1 MSRPPPHPDGAA
13 PPASGYTGSVHN
25 EAIREAARA
34 LFPGGV
40 NSPVRSFR
48 SVGGSPIPI
57 VRGQAGHVFDAE
69 GERYIDL
76 LGAFGPLLLGHAHP
90 AVVEVIQQTAA
101 NGTAFGALTPA
112 EAELG
117 QRIVAA
123 CGIERLRFVNSGT
136 EATMTALRLARA
148 ATGRDLVVKFDG
160 NYHGHA
166 DGLLVKAGSGVATM
180 GLSDSAG
187 VPAAIAGLTAVL
199 PYNDAAALE
208 AWFAAHPADT
218 AAVIV
223 ESVAGN
229 MGLVEP
235 EPAFLAALQELPK
248 AHGALLIADEVIT
261 GFRLRY
267 GLSGLLPDA
276 DLVCLGKIIGGG
288 LPVGAFG
295 GRADLMSLIAPEGP
309 VYQAGTLSGNP
320 LVMSAGIATLDVLA
334 TGEPYR
340 RAETLAG
347 HLENGLRAASK
358 RGEASASVVRRGSM
372 LTLFF
377 RSEPPRDYAE
387 ARECDTTAF
396 GDFHRG
402 MLEHGVLLPPS
413 QFETWFV
420 SAAHTEDDIDHV
432 VQAAHQVL
440 RETGAGGWR

>member
-166 DGLLVKAGSGVATM
+166 DGLLVKAGSGVATL

-295 GRADLMSLIAPEGP
+295 GRADLMSLIAP
-309 VYQAGTLSGNP
+309 
-320 LVMSAGIATLDVLA
+320 
-334 TGEPYR
+334 
-340 RAETLAG
+340 
-347 HLENGLRAASK
+347 
-358 RGEASASVVRRGSM
+358 
-372 LTLFF
+372 
-377 RSEPPRDYAE
+377 
-387 ARECDTTAF
+387 
-396 GDFHRG
+396 
-402 MLEHGVLLPPS
+402 
-413 QFETWFV
+413 
-420 SAAHTEDDIDHV
+420 
-432 VQAAHQVL
+432 
-440 RETGAGGWR
+440 